1 MILLTV
7 SEIISIHSKLTAKTG
22 GLDGIRDIS
31 LLESAVASVNK
42 SFGDVEKYPTP

>member
-7 SEIISIHSKLTAKTG
+7 SEIISIHSKLIAKTG

-31 LLESAVASVNK
+31 LLEFAVASGMILLMMSNN
-42 SFGDVEKYPTP
+42 TLQ